1 MNTVCLV
8 GRITSKPELKYNSS
22 NIPYT
27 RFSIAV
33 DRAFKSA
40 NGEKQTDFINI
51 VVWRKQAENICQYLD
66 KGSLIGLEGRIQ
78 TGSYVDHNN
87 NKRYTTDIIAD
98 NVQFLERRKESSNI
112 TTSKQQNE
120 SENEENDVF
129 KDFGEQVAMEMDN
142 NYLE

>member
-66 KGSLIGLEGRIQ
+66 KGSLIGLE
-78 TGSYVDHNN
+78 
-87 NKRYTTDIIAD
+87 
-98 NVQFLERRKESSNI
+98 
-112 TTSKQQNE
+112 
-120 SENEENDVF
+120 
-129 KDFGEQVAMEMDN
+129 
-142 NYLE
+142 